1 MVMKQHEPVIPQPSR
16 SPQSVEVNIEE
27 LVLHGFA
34 PSDRDRIG
42 MAVEHELMRLFVER
56 KLPSSMVQG
65 GTIERLDGGQFHL
78 TTDAK
83 ANTIGMHVAQTV
95 YGGLSQ
101 GSKR

>member
-1 MVMKQHEPVIPQPSR
+1 MREYEPTASHQPSR
-16 SPQSVEVNIEE
+16 RPQFVEVNIEE

-34 PSDRDRIG
+34 PSDGDRIA
-42 MAVEHELMRLFVER
+42 MAVQHELTRLFAER
-56 KLPSSMVQG
+56 EPPSSMVQG
-65 GTIERLDGGQFHL
+65 GTIERLDGGQFKL

-83 ANTIGMHVAQTV
+83 ANTIGMHVARAV